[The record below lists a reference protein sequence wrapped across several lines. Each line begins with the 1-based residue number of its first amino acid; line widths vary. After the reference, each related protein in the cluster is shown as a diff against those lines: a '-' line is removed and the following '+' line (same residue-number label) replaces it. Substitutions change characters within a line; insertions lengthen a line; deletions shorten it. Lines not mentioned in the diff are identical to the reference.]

1 MSTRVYTGDAI
12 DGISLGNGPNDPVSM
27 YNSGPVPQRASG
39 LQAPAVPTTGAQIV
53 TYQQTLTPA
62 SVAANTTAEQSL
74 TVGTTAGNGPLT
86 TDFVAA
92 INMVAGPQAGL
103 GLHGARI
110 SAANTLQFVFSNDT
124 AAALT
129 PTASGVYNVGIL
141 RNMPI
146 HSQTLT
152 PAAIPGSGVA
162 GVGTVSEQTFAL
174 VPVTAAGTAT
184 VNAAGQITGVTMTAN
199 GSNYIVPPT
208 IVFTDTTFGGAT
220 TIAGSNIQF
229 APTLSGANTIANPQ
243 LAGNPNINPG
253 PGKGASALPIMSSSG
268 TVLGVQMT
276 NLGSGYTSGNVTVT
290 FLGGN
295 AITLG
300 MAVAVTKPTTN
311 AGVAVTN
318 ARVVANNQIALT
330 YVNMTSAAVTP
341 TSEAYTIAGLNTLPP
356 CNHITSYGVVG
367 TGLVSVASQTS
378 AEQSLTINGLLATD
392 IIVGTSK
399 PTNSAGIING
409 TGRVSAANTFQIPF
423 VNASGAAVTP
433 SATEVYGVTVLS
445 QTPLVPFTVL
455 TATLTPTSVAA
466 HTSAEQTFT
475 VTPLPYI
482 NSSPSTVFVNKPSA
496 TVGLVIGGARVTAA
510 NTLGINFM
518 NVTATTVTPVSEQY
532 TIGVMNAVGPGAGA
546 PGSWVAL
553 CARTGDGQTLNL
565 VNELQQGLC
574 EAGIGALKG
583 SA

>member
-1 MSTRVYTGDAI
+1 
-12 DGISLGNGPNDPVSM
+12 
-27 YNSGPVPQRASG
+27 VPS
-39 LQAPAVPTTGAQIV
+39 TGAQIV
-53 TYQQTLTPA
+53 TYQHTLTPA

-92 INMVAGPQAGL
+92 INKVAGPQAGL

-110 SAANTLQFVFSNDT
+110 SAANTLQFIFSNDT
-124 AAALT
+124 AAAIT

-141 RNMPI
+141 RNMPV
-146 HSQTLT
+146 HTQTLT

-174 VPVTAAGTAT
+174 TPTVAAGTVN

-199 GSNYIVPPT
+199 GSNYVTPPT
-208 IVFTDTTFGGAT
+208 VVFTDLTYAGAA
-220 TIAGSNIQF
+220 TIAGTNLQF
-229 APTLSGANTIANPQ
+229 APTMSGVNTVPNPQ
-243 LAGNPNINPG
+243 LAGNPNLNPG

-268 TVLGVQMT
+268 TILGVQIT
-276 NLGSGYTSGNVTVT
+276 NPGSMYTAGQVSVT

-295 AITLG
+295 AVSVG

-330 YVNMTSAAVTP
+330 YVNMTSVAVTP
-341 TSEAYTIAGLNTLPP
+341 TSEAYTIVGLNTLPP
-356 CNHITSYGVVG
+356 CNHVTSYGIVG
-367 TGLVSVASQTS
+367 TGLTSVASITS
-378 AEQSLTINGLLATD
+378 AEQSLTVNGLLATD
-392 IIVGTSK
+392 IVVGTSK
-399 PTNSAGIING
+399 PTLSAGLMAG
-409 TGRVSAANTFQIPF
+409 TGRVSAANTLYIPF
-423 VNASGAAVTP
+423 INATQTAITP
-433 SATEVYGVTVLS
+433 SATEVYGVTTLS

-466 HTSAEQTFT
+466 QTSAEQTFT

-482 NSSPSTVFVNKPSA
+482 NSSPSTVIVNKPSA
-496 TVGLVIGGARVTAA
+496 TAGLVLGGARVTAA

-518 NVTATTVTPVSEQY
+518 NVTATTVTPAAEMY
-532 TIGVMNAVGPGAGA
+532 TIGVFNAVGAGSGV

-565 VNELQQGLC
+565 CNELQQGLC